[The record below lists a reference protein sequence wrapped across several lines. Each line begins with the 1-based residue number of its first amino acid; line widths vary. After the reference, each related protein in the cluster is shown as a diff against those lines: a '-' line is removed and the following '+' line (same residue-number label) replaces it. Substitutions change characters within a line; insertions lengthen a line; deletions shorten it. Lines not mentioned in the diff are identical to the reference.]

1 MAKGLLCALSALCTS
16 MSRSSGDHQHRRGL
30 ADAEA
35 GDSLLR
41 PMARNSVHIMQ
52 SDPPLRTDAPPA
64 LASRRSGDSSRKN
77 KQGSAGRVA
86 QLLHRRRST
95 NRRRPSAPTSPPQL
109 LLPPRRQSSR
119 HARQQQQQQQSN
131 HGRQIS
137 SSKITSLKTSSFAA
151 VEGSLSI
158 PHFQT
163 LPTTPLLHLP
173 ATTVM
178 TTALH
183 LERPMLLPPNS
194 AQSSGTYNEA
204 EVAESLTPI
213 QLISTEHSP
222 SSTRTLNSER
232 RGRGGRGGKKDE
244 SSRKPLEPAGSI
256 AQALTVATFTV
267 DSVDAPAFADR
278 CATHPGSRNDL
289 WCETCEAAVCSH
301 CISTATGS
309 HRAHAVVKL
318 AAAYDDTFEAVDA
331 LQLDLVHHLGET
343 RQRNALLDDASA
355 ALAEDYSAAMA
366 VISAQLDRDTDRV
379 DAARA
384 QAEAELVRH
393 IDECAVWRSGLED
406 ALSTVQHMVDELA
419 PAQAVKE
426 RSRMV
431 RLLGAAGAARPSEW
445 GADLPAPR
453 MVEHVTP
460 GWRYSRLCVTSVA
473 ELGRRRGHVHVLG
486 EAFSAHG
493 AVWQA
498 KVSRSRT
505 SVGEP
510 SLALSIACVEGPANK
525 HAFRVSASIAGLG
538 IELVHAG
545 EWAQRSEHVFSLCLL
560 EAIAPAL
567 DADGALAVRI
577 GVQPESYRE
586 LALAQEARIAGL
598 EERMR
603 ALQRELAAAKAEA
616 AAASSADDSR
626 TARRR
631 RSEAR
636 GWATSPRAPP
646 VPQIPL
652 PEPPA
657 LMPNPST
664 ASVAGSLQS
673 SQHRRAASL
682 TAKLR
687 RQPPI
692 PFPIS
697 TTHSEQPSLEASSS
711 PPPGSTFSQS
721 SGLSDDRSAN
731 GMLRRL
737 SGWVRTTTRQSRAP
751 GRPEQPQPRAA
762 GKKDDVD
769 GDGDWTFLDRTL
781 SPGFEQFSAS
791 ADPLRGL
798 APSASASPLSMRL
811 GRRPLSLWPSRG
823 LINVSP
829 PLVPMPALPAPPL
842 PPALPEQQ
850 AQQLGDVADLAEGF
864 AFDGVADIEREQALV
879 DARAERRAQAVLTI
893 EDKYTSLAQRL
904 DKIQLIANTCE
915 NSRDGYSEGTLRR
928 ISSELG
934 VLMGSRRRQRIDAA
948 SPMRQAVGASDL
960 FSAPGSD
967 DESLC
972 LSPMPGARH
981 ARRAVT
987 MDSRELGRAI
997 ERSVLGPAD
1006 DAYEIR
1012 ASPTPARRHEAAVSR
1027 RTSNSS
1033 VSSSSSSA
1041 GCGRASGRITR
1052 PGRARRGSM
1061 AGEAMAAVLGLSP
1074 AVTPSKLGPSGG
1086 AQLTPRANRQGGILK
1101 AGRTMRAKPVRLH
1114 TLAEMSPAE
1123 PAPPPAQPW
1132 LDAPSSPRAV
1142 TRTTRSLSIAEDE
1155 AVREPGQRMGRPARP
1170 LRKSV
1175 RFPEELRLL
1184 ETIRMIDPRAA
1195 QTIENRAAIYEPPP
1209 PPPPPVRA
1217 SSDDESVPLTG
1228 LAARIR
1234 YSPRLAPKSAA
1245 PSPDMAMEALP
1256 LDDAIDH
1263 LQLDSPASHYVRPPL
1278 PPSRAG
1284 RIIDDDMPFG
1294 CLEPGRQRRRS
1305 NSIGDGRAQAHSD
1318 SFILGTAL
1326 SSLGRPP
1333 LWASSR
1339 SNVRGSLLHVGPNIA
1354 SAQSSPL
1361 TLAPGGGPAAGSV
1374 SSLSSS
1380 SEGLVA
1386 GATHSAHLYPTELT
1400 AFGDAQIPT
1409 IACGRDT
1416 AFRASELAYR
1426 HVQGPDI
1433 KRG

>member
-16 MSRSSGDHQHRRGL
+16 MSRPSGDNQHRRGL

-35 GDSLLR
+35 ADSLLR

-52 SDPPLRTDAPPA
+52 SHPPLRTDTPPVLAP
-64 LASRRSGDSSRKN
+64 RRSGDSSRKN
-77 KQGSAGRVA
+77 KHSSAGRVA

-95 NRRRPSAPTSPPQL
+95 NRWRPSAPTSPPQ

-119 HARQQQQQQQSN
+119 HARQQQSN

-137 SSKITSLKTSSFAA
+137 SSKITTLKTSSFAA

-173 ATTVM
+173 ATTTVM

-213 QLISTEHSP
+213 QLIPTEHSP

-232 RGRGGRGGKKDE
+232 RGRSGRGGKKDE
-244 SSRKPLEPAGSI
+244 SSRKPLEPAASI

-301 CISTATGS
+301 CISTATGA

-366 VISAQLDRDTDRV
+366 VISAQLDRDTDRIEL
-379 DAARA
+379 ARA
-384 QAEAELVRH
+384 QAEAELERH
-393 IDECAVWRSGLED
+393 IDECAAWRSGLED

-431 RLLGAAGAARPSEW
+431 RLLGAAAAARPSEW
-445 GADLPAPR
+445 GDDLPAPR
-453 MVEHVTP
+453 MVDHVTP
-460 GWRYSRLCVTSVA
+460 GWRYSKLCVTSVA

-493 AVWQA
+493 GVWQA

-510 SLALSIACVEGPANK
+510 SLALAIACVEGPANK
-525 HAFRVSASIAGLG
+525 RAFRVSASIASLG

-545 EWAQRSEHVFSLCLL
+545 EWAQKSEHVFSLCLL

-586 LALAQEARIAGL
+586 LALAQEARIDGL

-603 ALQRELAAAKAEA
+603 ALQKELAAAKAEA
-616 AAASSADDSR
+616 SSSSADDSR

-652 PEPPA
+652 PEPPS

-664 ASVAGSLQS
+664 TSVADSLQS

-721 SGLSDDRSAN
+721 SGLSDDKSAN

-737 SGWVRTTTRQSRAP
+737 SGWQQQQQQQQQ
-751 GRPEQPQPRAA
+751 QPPAA
-762 GKKDDVD
+762 GKKDDV
-769 GDGDWTFLDRTL
+769 DGDWTFLDRTL

-798 APSASASPLSMRL
+798 TSSVSASPLSMRL

-829 PLVPMPALPAPPL
+829 PLVPMPAPPAPPL
-842 PPALPEQQ
+842 PPPLPEQQ
-850 AQQLGDVADLAEGF
+850 AQQLGDAADLADGF

-934 VLMGSRRRQRIDAA
+934 VLMGSRRRQRVDAA
-948 SPMRQAVGASDL
+948 SPMRQAVDASDL

-972 LSPMPGARH
+972 LSPMTGGRH

-997 ERSVLGPAD
+997 ERSVLGSAE

-1012 ASPTPARRHEAAVSR
+1012 VSPTPVRRYEAAVSR

-1033 VSSSSSSA
+1033 VSSSSSA

-1052 PGRARRGSM
+1052 PGRARRGSITGESM
-1061 AGEAMAAVLGLSP
+1061 ATVLGLSP
-1074 AVTPSKLGPSGG
+1074 AVTPSKLGSSGG

-1101 AGRTMRAKPVRLH
+1101 AGRTMRVKPVRLH

-1123 PAPPPAQPW
+1123 LATPPAQPW

-1142 TRTTRSLSIAEDE
+1142 TRTTRSLSIADDE
-1155 AVREPGQRMGRPARP
+1155 AVREPGQRMGRSARP

-1195 QTIENRAAIYEPPP
+1195 QTIESRATLYEPPP
-1209 PPPPPVRA
+1209 PPPVRT

-1245 PSPDMAMEALP
+1245 PSPDMVMEALP

-1305 NSIGDGRAQAHSD
+1305 NSIGDGRAQGHSD
-1318 SFILGTAL
+1318 SFILGAAF

-1354 SAQSSPL
+1354 SAHSSPL

-1416 AFRASELAYR
+1416 AFRASELTYR

>member
-1 MAKGLLCALSALCTS
+1 
-16 MSRSSGDHQHRRGL
+16 
-30 ADAEA
+30 
-35 GDSLLR
+35 
-41 PMARNSVHIMQ
+41 MQ
-52 SDPPLRTDAPPA
+52 SHPPSRTDPPPLLA
-64 LASRRSGDSSRKN
+64 LRKN
-77 KQGSAGRVA
+77 KHGSSGRVA
-86 QLLHRRRST
+86 QLLHRRRSA

-109 LLPPRRQSSR
+109 LPRRQSSR
-119 HARQQQQQQQSN
+119 HSRQQQSN
-131 HGRQIS
+131 HRRQIS
-137 SSKITSLKTSSFAA
+137 NSMITTLKTSSF

-158 PHFQT
+158 PHFQIS
-163 LPTTPLLHLP
+163 PTTPLLHLP
-173 ATTVM
+173 AATTTTTAM

-183 LERPMLLPPNS
+183 LERSMLLPPSS

-204 EVAESLTPI
+204 AVAESLTPI
-213 QLISTEHSP
+213 QQISTEHSP

-232 RGRGGRGGKKDE
+232 RGRSGRGSTKKDE
-244 SSRKPLEPAGSI
+244 SSRKALEPVTTI
-256 AQALTVATFTV
+256 AQALTVATFVV

-301 CISTATGS
+301 CISTATGA

-355 ALAEDYSAAMA
+355 ALAEDYNAAMA

-379 DAARA
+379 ELARA

-393 IDECAVWRSGLED
+393 IDECAAWRSGLED
-406 ALSTVQHMVDELA
+406 ALSTVQQMVDDLA

-431 RLLGAAGAARPSEW
+431 RLLAAAQAARPSQW
-445 GADLPAPR
+445 ADELPPPR
-453 MVEHVTP
+453 MADHVTP
-460 GWRYSRLCVTSVA
+460 GWRYSMLSVTSVA

-510 SLALSIACVEGPANK
+510 SLALSIACVEGPAERR
-525 HAFRVSASIAGLG
+525 AFSVSASIASLG
-538 IELVHAG
+538 VALEHAG
-545 EWAQRSEHVFSLCLL
+545 EWAQKSEHVFSLCLL

-586 LALAQEARIAGL
+586 LALAQEARIGHL
-598 EERMR
+598 EARMR
-603 ALQRELAAAKAEA
+603 ELQAELASAKADA
-616 AAASSADDSR
+616 SSSSADDSR
-626 TARRR
+626 SARRR

-652 PEPPA
+652 PAPPS
-657 LMPNPST
+657 LMPNQST
-664 ASVAGSLQS
+664 TSVADSLAG

-697 TTHSEQPSLEASSS
+697 TTHSEQPSLEATSS

-721 SGLSDDRSAN
+721 SGLSDEKAAN
-731 GMLRRL
+731 GVLRRL

-751 GRPEQPQPRAA
+751 IRPEQLQQPPET
-762 GKKDDVD
+762 GKKDDV
-769 GDGDWTFLDRTL
+769 DGDWTFLDRTL

-798 APSASASPLSMRL
+798 TASVSASPLSMRL

-829 PLVPMPALPAPPL
+829 PLVPMPALPAL
-842 PPALPEQQ
+842 PPPLPEQQ
-850 AQQLGDVADLAEGF
+850 PQQLGDAEDLADGF

-879 DARAERRAQAVLTI
+879 DARAERRAQAVLSI

-934 VLMGSRRRQRIDAA
+934 VLMGSRRRQRIDAS
-948 SPMRQAVGASDL
+948 SPMRQAVDASDL

-967 DESLC
+967 EESLC
-972 LSPMPGARH
+972 LSPMTGGRH

-997 ERSVLGPAD
+997 ERSVLGSAED
-1006 DAYEIR
+1006 VYEIR
-1012 ASPTPARRHEAAVSR
+1012 ASPTPRRYETTVSR

-1033 VSSSSSSA
+1033 VSSSSSA

-1052 PGRARRGSM
+1052 PGRARRGSITGESM
-1061 AGEAMAAVLGLSP
+1061 ATVLGLSP
-1074 AVTPSKLGPSGG
+1074 AVTPSKLGSAGG

-1101 AGRTMRAKPVRLH
+1101 AGRTMRVKPVRLH

-1123 PAPPPAQPW
+1123 LATPPAQPW

-1142 TRTTRSLSIAEDE
+1142 TRTTRSLSIAEDD
-1155 AVREPGQRMGRPARP
+1155 AAPGQRPVRPSRP

-1195 QTIENRAAIYEPPP
+1195 QTIESRATLYEPPP
-1209 PPPPPVRA
+1209 PPVRT

-1234 YSPRLAPKSAA
+1234 YSPRLAPKAA
-1245 PSPDMAMEALP
+1245 PPSPDLVMEALP
-1256 LDDAIDH
+1256 FDDAIDH
-1263 LQLDSPASHYVRPPL
+1263 LQLDSPMPQYVRPPL

-1305 NSIGDGRAQAHSD
+1305 NSTGDGRSD
-1318 SFILGTAL
+1318 SFVLGTAV

-1339 SNVRGSLLHVGPNIA
+1339 SGARGSLLHVGPNIS

-1380 SEGLVA
+1380 SEGLVT

-1409 IACGRDT
+1409 IACGRNT
-1416 AFRASELAYR
+1416 AFRA
-1426 HVQGPDI
+1426 
-1433 KRG
+1433 